1 MSFIHQ
7 KKVKQRLK
15 RFTAF
20 IFLFYIMINASLY
33 LLQDKI
39 LFRPTVLEQNH
50 QFQFT
55 HKFEE
60 LFLKT
65 EENTVINAI
74 HFKVENP
81 KGVILYFHGNQGDL
95 QRWGNITEYFV
106 EKGYDVFVMDYRTYG
121 KSTGEL
127 NEKALYNDADFMYN
141 YVKERYAEGE
151 ITVYGRSLGT
161 TFATYV
167 ASKHNP
173 NQLILETP
181 YYSMVDV
188 AKNRFPLIP
197 VKQFMNYHFPTYK
210 FINDVKCNISII
222 HGTSDKVVP
231 FSSGE
236 KLFDAAP
243 KANTKFISIK
253 GASHNNLIDFEVYH
267 REINTIL
274 R

>member
-1 MSFIHQ
+1 
-7 KKVKQRLK
+7 
-15 RFTAF
+15 
-20 IFLFYIMINASLY
+20 MINASLY

-65 EENTVINAI
+65 DENAVINAI

-81 KGVILYFHGNQGDL
+81 KGVILYFHGNKGDL

-127 NEKALYNDADFMYN
+127 SEKALYNDAEFMYN
-141 YVKERYAEGE
+141 YLKERYAESE
-151 ITVYGRSLGT
+151 IIVYGRSLGT

-197 VKQFMNYHFPTYK
+197 VKQFINYK
-210 FINDVKCNISII
+210 FPSYQFINNVTCNIAIF
-222 HGTSDKVVP
+222 HGTVDKVVP

-236 KLFDAAP
+236 KLFDTAP
-243 KANTKFISIK
+243 KANTKFIPVK

-267 REINTIL
+267 REINAIL